1 MWGGDVA
8 GQLNK
13 ADPSDSHLKRGRG
26 VGGDV
31 AMWQVN

>member
-1 MWGGDVA
+1 VGGDVA

-13 ADPSDSHLKRGRG
+13 ADPSDLRLKRGRG
-26 VGGDV
+26 VGGDM